1 MTGLWDTMLRLGSG
15 TLCEADLETGL
26 GFIEGVGDVAP
37 WTGCLPTT
45 AVILRLRSTM

>member
-26 GFIEGVGDVAP
+26 GFEGVGDVAS